1 MKFTLATV
9 LAFAAM
15 AVAYPAVGNGSSSL
29 RFCRVVSGLT
39 CLSAPVKRQ
48 NIVTMDITQP
58 AMSDGTGNVI
68 PFDSTKVAQV
78 AKAKRAAKRAE
89 KHA

>member
-1 MKFTLATV
+1 
-9 LAFAAM
+9 
-15 AVAYPAVGNGSSSL
+15 
-29 RFCRVVSGLT
+29 
-39 CLSAPVKRQ
+39 
-48 NIVTMDITQP
+48 MDITQP

-89 KHA
+89 KHV